1 MSVNRATRATIAA
14 RRAKLVDYRRKKIPY
29 SKFYKELGYNS
40 INEATKDFKRALE
53 ESIARQDA
61 NVELYREEQLQEL
74 EYLAEEV
81 HAIFREEHFVHSAAG
96 KVVLHPDT
104 DEPLHDAQPRLAAA
118 DRLLKIAAETAKLR
132 GLHAP
137 TKVEGVF
144 TIDALN
150 DAILDAQQQLAAL
163 GDAPGE
169 DAGTEEADG

>member
-1 MSVNRATRATIAA
+1 MPISRATRATIAA
-14 RRAKLVDYRRKKIPY
+14 RRAQLVEYRRKKIPY
-29 SKFYKELGYNS
+29 SRFYKELGYSS
-40 INEATKDFKRALE
+40 IGEATKDFKRALE
-53 ESIARQDA
+53 DSIARQDG

-81 HAIFREEHFVHSAAG
+81 HAIFREEHFIHSAAG
-96 KVVLHPDT
+96 RIVLHPET
-104 DEPLHDAQPRLAAA
+104 NEPLRDAQPRLAAA
-118 DRLLKIAAETAKLR
+118 DRLLKIAAEAAKLR

-163 GDAPGE
+163 EDAPGE